1 MYEIYDTDK
10 TEIGQLSQKLVA
22 LTVLKLEVCSF
33 YERFLLDCCNK
44 LTQLSLTGKD
54 ILMIIIFLENG
65 APIFRNYI
73 YFNVSFKD
81 VPNLLEVLLLTL
93 PPFGFRLP

>member
-1 MYEIYDTDK
+1 MYEIYDTNK

-54 ILMIIIFLENG
+54 ILMIIKFLKIVPQFLE
-65 APIFRNYI
+65 IIYI
-73 YFNVSFKD
+73 SMLALKMSLIY
-81 VPNLLEVLLLTL
+81 
-93 PPFGFRLP
+93 